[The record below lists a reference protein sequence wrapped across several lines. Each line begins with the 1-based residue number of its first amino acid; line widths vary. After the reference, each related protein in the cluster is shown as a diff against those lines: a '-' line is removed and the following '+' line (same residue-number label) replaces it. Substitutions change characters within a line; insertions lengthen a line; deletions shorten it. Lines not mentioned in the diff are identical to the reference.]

1 MAITRRRFVFGTLAA
16 GACGTLALGH
26 NYLAEGLFNPCL
38 ADLPPDLANH
48 ELVQSAWD
56 GIRKELVWDCH
67 AHIAGV
73 GDGSSGIVVHPRMD
87 KLYHPLQYV
96 QKVAYMNAGCA
107 HDADGNVDTVYVERM
122 RNLLDGMPVGYKLV
136 LLAFDWFYGENG
148 KADPGR
154 STFYVPNAYA
164 QKIAQTWPDRFEWMA
179 SIHPYR
185 ENSIA
190 ALEEAARN
198 GARGV
203 KWLPAAQGMHPA
215 SPRCH
220 AYYDALARLKL
231 PLLVHCGEEK
241 AVHGGDTQ
249 HYGNPLYMRAAMD
262 RGVKVIVAHCA
273 SLGEDRDIDQGS
285 DGPHVPSFE
294 LFARLMD
301 DPQYRGRL
309 FGDISAVT
317 QINRGGE
324 VLRRLLEKQEWHDR
338 LLHGSDYPLPGV
350 MPLYSTDLMIGLGL
364 LPATH
369 RATLIAIRR
378 HNPLLYDFAL
388 KRHLRWQGRGFSAAT
403 FETRRHFTE
412 A

>member
-1 MAITRRRFVFGTLAA
+1 MPITRRRFVFGALAA
-16 GACGTLALGH
+16 GTVGTAALSR

-38 ADLPPDLANH
+38 AAVPPELANH
-48 ELVQSAWD
+48 ALVQAAWA
-56 GIRKELVWDCH
+56 GIRQELVWDCH

-73 GDGSSGIVVHPRMD
+73 GDGGSGIVVHPDMG
-87 KLYHPLQYV
+87 KFYHPLQYV

-136 LLAFDWFYGENG
+136 LLAFDWFYDENG
-148 KADPGR
+148 KANPGR
-154 STFYVPNAYA
+154 STFYVPNDYA
-164 QKIAQTWPDRFEWMA
+164 QKIARNWPERFEWMA

-185 ENSIA
+185 EDAIA
-190 ALEEAARN
+190 ALEEAARA

-203 KWLPAAQGMHPA
+203 KWLPAAQGMNPA

-249 HYGNPLYMRAAMD
+249 HYGNPLHMRAALD

-273 SLGEDRDIDQGS
+273 SLGEDVDIDRGQQG
-285 DGPHVPSFE
+285 PRVASFE

-324 VLRRLLEKQEWHDR
+324 VLRTLLEKQEWHAH

-350 MPLYSTDLMIGLGL
+350 MPLYSTDLMIELGL
-364 LPATH
+364 LPAAH
-369 RATLIAIRR
+369 RETLVAIRR
-378 HNPLLYDFAL
+378 HNPLLYDFVL
-388 KRHLRWQGRGFSAAT
+388 KRHLASRGKSFAASV
-403 FETRRHFTE
+403 FETRKIFSS
-412 A
+412 